1 MLVKYSSVKNM
12 EKHVYRFA
20 GHTVEICSLY
30 PQIHTM
36 CSEYRTENHP
46 ELVLSISQSDIDCER
61 RRFEEKDPA
70 EDAQGRHP
78 SDKYLETL
86 AVYRKLAESLIEY
99 NTLLFHGSAVAVD
112 GAGYLFAAKSGTG
125 KSTHARLWRELLGD
139 RAVMVNDDKPLLSV
153 SETGAVVWGTPWD
166 GKHHLNSNISA
177 PLRAI
182 CLLERGEENNMEPIS
197 AKEAWPTL
205 WRQSY
210 RPTEPEKL
218 KRVLAMTDILS
229 KHTRLYRLRCTPD
242 IQAARIAYETMSEG
256 GAL

>member
-1 MLVKYSSVKNM
+1 MDSVKNM

-30 PQIHTM
+30 PKIHTI
-36 CSEYRTENHP
+36 CSEYRTEQNP
-46 ELVLSISQSDIDCER
+46 ELFLSISQRDIDDER
-61 RRFEEKDPA
+61 RRSEKR
-70 EDAQGRHP
+70 ELGGYSHDA
-78 SDKYLETL
+78 YLETL

-99 NTLLFHGSAVAVD
+99 DILLFHGSALAVD
-112 GAGYLFAAKSGTG
+112 GACYLFAAQSGMG
-125 KSTHARLWRELLGD
+125 KSTHARLWRELLGGQV
-139 RAVMVNDDKPLLSV
+139 VMVNDDKPLLAISDSGV
-153 SETGAVVWGTPWD
+153 TVWGTPWD
-166 GKHHLNSNISA
+166 GKHRLSSNISA

-182 CLLERGEENNMEPIS
+182 CLLERGEENSMEVIT
-197 AKEAWPTL
+197 AKEAWPML

-229 KHTRLYRLRCTPD
+229 KQARLYRLRCTPD

-256 GAL
+256 GSL